1 MEKKSKTPNDS
12 NNPIDAIIFA
22 AATYKTLEE
31 VGVDPSPKNMALY
44 RRLKNEVAELRNSGQ
59 GVILPN

>member
-1 MEKKSKTPNDS
+1 MAKKSKNPDDS
-12 NNPIDAIIFA
+12 NNPMDAIIFA
-22 AATYKTLEE
+22 ASTYKTLEE

-44 RRLKNEVAELRNSGQ
+44 RRIKNQVTEIRNSGQ

>member
-1 MEKKSKTPNDS
+1 M
-12 NNPIDAIIFA
+12 DAIIFA
-22 AATYKTLEE
+22 ASTYKTLEE

-44 RRLKNEVAELRNSGQ
+44 RRIKNQVTEIRNSGQ

>member
-1 MEKKSKTPNDS
+1 MAKKSKTPNDS
-12 NNPIDAIIFA
+12 NNPMDAIIFA

-44 RRLKNEVAELRNSGQ
+44 RRVKDQVTEIRNSGQ